1 MQVAILIAIL
11 GLVPGVYLIKRRK
24 SITSSLPLPPGP
36 KPLPIIG
43 NIHQAPKSHGWRTY
57 REWSEQYGPIVHV
70 NMLGQHVII
79 LSTSEVAHELLA
91 KRGAAFSDRPRL
103 FLATELALKGLNILL
118 MNYTDQ
124 FRAHQRLQAAVLN
137 TTPAASYLPLQTLES
152 HQLLHDLLT
161 QASGPAGADV
171 HPHIE
176 RAIASTI
183 HALLYGFRVRDPGD
197 RALTTAMKLNEE
209 FSEFVQVGA
218 NIVDT
223 FPILNN
229 LPGFLA
235 PWKAKAETHFQTKYA
250 LRAEN
255 FRRGLEDCPAW
266 NISKHLKRVVER
278 EGEKDGV
285 PMPLD
290 ELSFELGTMIDAAL
304 DGTVDSLTW
313 FVIACI
319 TQDQDAMHGGF
330 AAKAREELESVV
342 GRDRLPG
349 PEDRPHLPYISAIV
363 EEIFRWRPVGPEG
376 VPHLN
381 KEETVYNGYTIPAGS
396 VIVPNVWT
404 ISREE
409 VVFGPEPDAFNPDR
423 WLELDENGRTTL
435 NKTLLSNA
443 AAFGYGRRTCPGRHF
458 ARNVIWIVVAQLLWA
473 FDIKA
478 GVDEETGKVVDV
490 DPLACTYGLVMRAL
504 PFKASFQPRGPWVKD
519 VIARFGD
526 TYRVDHVA
534 LLEQIGRDIAKM

>member
-1 MQVAILIAIL
+1 MHVAALIAIL
-11 GLVPGVYLIKRRK
+11 GLVPGVYLIRRRK
-24 SITSSLPLPPGP
+24 STTSSLPLPPGP

-176 RAIASTI
+176 RAIASII

-197 RALTTAMKLNEE
+197 RALTTLIKLNEE

-218 NIVDT
+218 HIVDT

-255 FRRGLEDCPAW
+255 FGRGLEDCPAW

-278 EGEKDGV
+278 EAEKDRV

-313 FVIACI
+313 FVVACI

-330 AAKAREELESVV
+330 AAKAREELDRVV
-342 GRDRLPG
+342 GRDKLPG

-396 VIVPNVWT
+396 VVVPNVWT

-409 VVFGPEPDAFNPDR
+409 AVFGPEPDAFNPDR
-423 WLELDENGRTTL
+423 WLELDEDGKKTL

-504 PFKASFQPRGPWVKD
+504 PFKASFQPRGLWVKD
-519 VIARFGD
+519 VIARCGD
-526 TYRVDHVA
+526 TYSVDHVA
-534 LLEQIGRDIAKM
+534 LLEQIGREIAKM